1 LALGARTFI
10 HSGRRGRSA
19 TGSEVF
25 TPPVYGY
32 PGGMPLAVLVT
43 GVLWG
48 SVTIGPTTPVC
59 QAGVPCSGAA
69 KQATLTFSRPG
80 RVVSTKTDDE
90 GRYRIRLAVGAWT
103 VRASVGM
110 RTTPTSIRVR
120 AGTRRANFSVDTGI
134 R

>member
-1 LALGARTFI
+1 
-10 HSGRRGRSA
+10 
-19 TGSEVF
+19 
-25 TPPVYGY
+25 
-32 PGGMPLAVLVT
+32 MPLAVLVA

-48 SVTIGPTTPVC
+48 TVTIGPTTPVC
-59 QAGVPCSGAA
+59 RAGVPCSGAA

-80 RVVSTKTDDE
+80 RIVSTKTDDT

-110 RTTPTSIRVR
+110 RTTPATVLVR
-120 AGTRRANFSVDTGI
+120 AGTHHADFAVDTGI

>member
-1 LALGARTFI
+1 
-10 HSGRRGRSA
+10 
-19 TGSEVF
+19 
-25 TPPVYGY
+25 
-32 PGGMPLAVLVT
+32 MPLAVLVT

-59 QAGVPCSGAA
+59 HAGMPCSAAA

-80 RVVSTKTDDE
+80 RVVSTETDDA
-90 GRYRIRLAVGAWT
+90 GRYRIRLAVGTWT

-110 RTTPTSIRVR
+110 RTTPTAVVVR
-120 AGTRRANFSVDTGI
+120 AGTHRANFALDTGI